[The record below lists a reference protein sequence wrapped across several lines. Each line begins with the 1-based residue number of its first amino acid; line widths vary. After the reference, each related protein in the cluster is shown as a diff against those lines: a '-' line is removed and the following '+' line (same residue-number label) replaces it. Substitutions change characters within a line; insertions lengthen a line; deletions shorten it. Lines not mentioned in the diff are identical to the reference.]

1 MDKIDQ
7 LEKIKSYLDKGLI
20 DIEEFNRLKLELLGD
35 KDKMPTDSK
44 IDSQFN
50 KSASKENSNK
60 RYKWI
65 LIISFILICITVG
78 YFYLKNNNLDKIG
91 YAVGSSGAMI
101 KTNDGGTTWETL
113 KSGTENNLNSVYFIN
128 NDIGY
133 AVGDEGIIIKSI
145 DGGVTWDVLNSGTTD
160 PLGYVQFT
168 DENTGFAVTTY
179 EGDGKILK
187 TIDGGKSWNIILK
200 DVSPSR
206 FSSGCFIDNKN
217 GFIVGRDGIIKKTT
231 DGGGNWTDN
240 ENITLE
246 KIEINFTSPHGEVQW
261 KAFKTSSD
269 IGFSSVYFLDANLGY
284 AVGGSIEGSAGMPV
298 DSYCTI
304 LKTTDGGTSWIELK
318 SGIQEPLNSVYF
330 VDENNGYA
338 IGGNGSVIKTSD
350 GGMTW
355 SALKSGKDIEFTSTF
370 FTNTNIGYIV
380 GEEGTIIKTI
390 DAGTTWVNLNSGK
403 SNRLN
408 SVFFLGKK
416 NNKKQI
422 NGKSSTSS
430 NNTSINANSNNLDN
444 QYENNQGSESNKVSK
459 PSYSDIRGSIISGTK
474 EEVENFLGQADGNMS
489 GLEYAQD
496 VLGYKRLGIVW
507 MERLTEYKVWVYNS
521 PDNTGKELLVIFHCD
536 IGGYNCKVMKVIYSE
551 NISDFRDLYN

>member
-7 LEKIKSYLDKGLI
+7 LEKIKSFLDKGLI

-91 YAVGSSGAMI
+91 YVVGSSGAII

-128 NDIGY
+128 KYIGY
-133 AVGDEGIIIKSI
+133 AVGDEGTIIKTI
-145 DGGVTWDVLNSGTTD
+145 DGGATWTPLISGTDD
-160 PLGYVQFT
+160 PLGFVQFT
-168 DENTGFAVTTY
+168 DENNGYAVTTY
-179 EGDGKILK
+179 IDGGKVLK
-187 TIDGGKSWNIILK
+187 TIDGGKTWNFILK
-200 DVSPSR
+200 DVFPSR
-206 FSSGCFIDNKN
+206 FESGYFFDNNN
-217 GFIVGRDGIIKKTT
+217 GFIVGRDGIIKKTSN
-231 DGGGNWTDN
+231 GGKTWIDN
-240 ENITLE
+240 KNISID
-246 KIEINFTSPHGEVQW
+246 KVVINFTSPHGEVQW
-261 KAFKTSSD
+261 KALKTNTD
-269 IGFSSVYFLDANLGY
+269 IGFSSIYFLDTNLGF
-284 AVGGSIEGSAGMPV
+284 AVGGSIEGSAGVPV
-298 DSYCTI
+298 DSFCTI
-304 LKTTDGGTSWIELK
+304 LKTIDGGVTWIELK
-318 SGIQEPLNSVYF
+318 SGIQEPLNCVYF
-330 VDENNGYA
+330 KDENNGYA
-338 IGGNGSVIKTSD
+338 IGSRGKIIKTSD
-350 GGMTW
+350 GGTTW
-355 SALKSGKDIEFTSTF
+355 STLKSGKDIEFTSTF

-390 DAGTTWVNLNSGK
+390 DGGTTWVNLNSGK

-416 NNKKQI
+416 NSKKQI
-422 NGKSSTSS
+422 NEKSSTSS
-430 NNTSINANSNNLDN
+430 NNTSTNANSNNLDN
-444 QYENNQGSESNKVSK
+444 QYENNQGSESN
-459 PSYSDIRGSIISGTK
+459 RGSIISGTK

-521 PDNTGKELLVIFHCD
+521 PDNTGKGLLVIFHCD